1 MRLTPHFATL
11 DFVTAAAY
19 FQISVAP
26 VGHVQHENAP
36 HEIRNTPRMK
46 HRWIAR
52 EVDDP
57 DCIPHLCSQLNDLP
71 EALARALA
79 ARGIETREAAE
90 RFFRPTRATL
100 HDPFRMAGMGAAAQ
114 RLAEAL
120 DQEEHVLVYG
130 DYDVDGTT
138 ATALMLRFLRA
149 EGAEASYFVPDRFAH
164 GYGLCRA
171 GLDQAKEQGASLVV
185 ALDCGITA
193 TEEAQYARS
202 LGLDLVICD
211 HHTPP
216 TGDDGQVAL
225 PEALAVLDPKRPD
238 GDYPFEALSGCGVGA
253 KLAQATLQERGA
265 ALEGAT
271 DTVLDRYGD
280 LLALAIAADIVPVH
294 DENRVFL
301 REGLAKMRGEPGDG
315 SEPGAGGPC
324 PGVRALA
331 EGAALDLEDVS
342 SGRLV
347 FTLAPRINAAGRLD
361 RASRAV
367 DLLLADDEDEA
378 RPLAETL
385 DELNTERRALDQEAT
400 DDAVRQA
407 ERQFTARTPSALVL
421 ASDDWHQGVVGIV
434 ASSVAEHFHRP
445 TILLT
450 SAGDEQEALLKGSAR
465 SIRGINVYDA
475 LSECTD
481 LLEQFGGHDYAAGLT
496 LRRDRLEAFKER
508 FDAAVEEQMTPE
520 LLVPAL
526 KVDAPLD
533 LHKIGTMRGRFWAV
547 LRQFAPHGPSNAKP
561 VFCARDVAP
570 AGPPRRVG
578 SDGKHL
584 KFTVRPGE
592 AGSGGDGQ
600 AGSKGAALDA
610 IAFGMGDKIDVLNE
624 SRREGRPLELLFSV
638 EENTYRGRTSLQL
651 KVRDVRLQED
661 GSRFKQRSRPPS
673 TSS

>member
-1 MRLTPHFATL
+1 VRLTSHFATL
-11 DFVTAAAY
+11 DFVPAAAY
-19 FQISVAP
+19 FQMSVAP
-26 VGHVQHENAP
+26 VGHVQHKNAP
-36 HEIRNTPRMK
+36 DEIRNTPRMK

-57 DCIPHLCSQLNDLP
+57 DCVERLRTDLNDLP

-79 ARGIETREAAE
+79 ARGIESREAAR
-90 RFFRPTRATL
+90 RFFRPSREAL
-100 HDPFRMAGMGAAAQ
+100 HDPLRMTGMDAAAA
-114 RLAEAL
+114 RLADAIDAGER
-120 DQEEHVLVYG
+120 VLVYG

-138 ATALMLRFLRA
+138 ATALMTRFLRA
-149 EGAEASYFVPDRFAH
+149 EGLDTDYFVPDRFEH

-171 GLDQAKEQGASLVV
+171 GLDHAAEQDAALVV
-185 ALDCGITA
+185 ALDCGVTA
-193 TEEAQYARS
+193 VEQAQYARS
-202 LGLDLVICD
+202 RDLDLIICD
-211 HHTPP
+211 HHTPA
-216 TGDDGQVAL
+216 TGEDRRQAL
-225 PEALAVLDPKRPD
+225 PDALAVLDPKRTD
-238 GDYPFEALSGCGVGA
+238 CDYPFGALCGCGVGA

-265 ALEGAT
+265 ST
-271 DTVLDRYGD
+271 DEAAAAIIDRYGD
-280 LLALAIAADIVPVH
+280 LLALAIAADIVPVQG
-294 DENRVFL
+294 ENRIFL
-301 REGLAKMRGEPGDG
+301 REGLQQMRSSD
-315 SEPGAGGPC
+315 AC
-324 PGVRALA
+324 PGLRTLA
-331 EGAALDLEDVS
+331 DEADLDLSGVTG
-342 SGRLV
+342 GRLV
-347 FTLAPRINAAGRLD
+347 FTLGPRINAAGRLD

-385 DELNTERRALDQEAT
+385 DELNTERRALDREAT

-600 AGSKGAALDA
+600 AGSKGATLDA

-661 GSRFKQRSRPPS
+661 GGRFKQRSRPPS